1 MYYKSKYIIIDT
13 GMLIA
18 PIVFT
23 ELLTHVDVA
32 RSIAPGGTIL
42 GAGFCR
48 IDKNHYV
55 CYGESVS
62 LEVKSRG
69 EADSKILNR
78 FLGAH
83 HEV

>member
-1 MYYKSKYIIIDT
+1 MYYKSKYVIIDT

-23 ELLTHVDVA
+23 ELLIHADVA
-32 RSIAPGGTIL
+32 RAIASDGEVI
-42 GAGFCR
+42 GAGFCH
-48 IDKNHYV
+48 IENNLYI

-78 FLGAH
+78 YLGVRH
-83 HEV
+83 G